1 MASEDDLL
9 NLLLKS
15 PSSWRI
21 KTIAEQLEIDHDFSY
36 SNDRNDLQGV
46 WELRWSSSNSP
57 FLKYSPFIDNLQ
69 ILDPFNLNGLNLL
82 KPRGIKSITGT
93 GILIR
98 LYYIN
103 EKKIGVKFTHAGV
116 IGPKIG
122 RKNIKVVKEINN
134 EQLGWLE
141 ITYLSNK
148 LRICRGDKGT
158 LFILRRINSSTLYKN
173 FKEFIKK
180 KINSL
185 SK

>member
-1 MASEDDLL
+1 MVSEDDLL

-15 PSSWRI
+15 PNSESI
-21 KTIAEQLEIDHDFSY
+21 KTIAEQLEIDHSFSF
-36 SNDRNDLQGV
+36 SKDKNDLQGI

-57 FLKYSPFIDNLQ
+57 FLNYSPFIDSLQ

-82 KPRGIKSITGT
+82 KPKGIKSIIGT

-103 EKKIGVKFTHAGV
+103 EKKIGVKFTYAGV
-116 IGPKIG
+116 IGPKFG
-122 RKNIKVVKEINN
+122 RKNIKAMKEINN

-158 LFILRRINSSTLYKN
+158 LFVLRKINSTNLFKN
-173 FKEFIKK
+173 YKEFIKHF
-180 KINSL
+180 
-185 SK
+185 

>member
-1 MASEDDLL
+1 MESEDKLL

-15 PSSWRI
+15 PNSKKI
-21 KTIAEQLEIDHDFSY
+21 QAIAEKLEINHNFSFGK
-36 SNDRNDLQGV
+36 DRNDLQGV

-82 KPRGIKSITGT
+82 KPRGIRSIIGT

-116 IGPKIG
+116 IGPK
-122 RKNIKVVKEINN
+122 
-134 EQLGWLE
+134 
-141 ITYLSNK
+141 
-148 LRICRGDKGT
+148 
-158 LFILRRINSSTLYKN
+158 F
-173 FKEFIKK
+173 
-180 KINSL
+180 
-185 SK
+185 

>member
-1 MASEDDLL
+1 MKFEDQLL

-15 PSSWRI
+15 QNSEKIRA
-21 KTIAEQLEIDHDFSY
+21 IAEQLEIDNNFSFGK
-36 SNDRNDLQGV
+36 DKNDLQGI

-82 KPRGIKSITGT
+82 KPRGINSIIGI

-116 IGPKIG
+116 IGPKFG
-122 RKNIKVVKEINN
+122 RKNIKVMKEINN
-134 EQLGWLE
+134 DQLGWLE
-141 ITYLSNK
+141 ITYLSNR

-158 LFILRRINSSTLYKN
+158 LFVLRKIKSPTLFNN
-173 FKEFIKK
+173 FKQFIK
-180 KINSL
+180 IF
-185 SK
+185 